1 MTKRKRTNNDVL
13 NTTQKSKDRATRT
26 PLKTGVYFSVLEAQA
41 DPAPQEAHVPNIL
54 KFWFPGLKFNIPER
68 ESHWYKI

>member
-54 KFWFPGLKFNIPER
+54 KF
-68 ESHWYKI
+68 